1 MIPTLIVNL
10 FILYLIVYDTEA
22 IVTEESFLES
32 LGLLN
37 GIGLSSVC
45 KYTLIPLS
53 FLRRFAPL
61 STDGGPILLSGFF

>member
-10 FILYLIVYDTEA
+10 FNLYLIVYDTEA
-22 IVTEESFLES
+22 IVTEESLLES

-45 KYTLIPLS
+45 KYTLIPLIG
-53 FLRRFAPL
+53 L
-61 STDGGPILLSGFF
+61 T